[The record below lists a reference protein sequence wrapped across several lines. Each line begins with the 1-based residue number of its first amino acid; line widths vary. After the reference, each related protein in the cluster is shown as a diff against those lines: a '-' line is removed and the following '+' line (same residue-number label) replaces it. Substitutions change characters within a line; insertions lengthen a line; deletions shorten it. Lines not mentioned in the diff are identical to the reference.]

1 MDYGLCKNTK
11 IVYHKGSFLIRAV
24 LTIIL
29 IFYCFRRPTGPMEGS
44 PTASPTACARHR
56 RSSWTTPGS
65 IPQTYSSG
73 ENNNLKRG
81 GGEVSRVVNIMKRL
95 CKMCFSCSTIRYRV
109 KKKSIKCVLKRIYL
123 RAD

>member
-1 MDYGLCKNTK
+1 
-11 IVYHKGSFLIRAV
+11 
-24 LTIIL
+24 
-29 IFYCFRRPTGPMEGS
+29 MEGS

-81 GGEVSRVVNIMKRL
+81 GGGSVPGSKYNETIM
-95 CKMCFSCSTIRYRV
+95 
-109 KKKSIKCVLKRIYL
+109 
-123 RAD
+123 